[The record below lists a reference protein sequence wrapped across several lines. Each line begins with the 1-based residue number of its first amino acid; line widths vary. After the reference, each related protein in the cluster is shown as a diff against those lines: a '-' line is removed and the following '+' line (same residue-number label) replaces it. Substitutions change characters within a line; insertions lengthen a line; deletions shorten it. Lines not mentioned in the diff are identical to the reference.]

1 MQPRELYGVLLRA
14 GGALA
19 IVLAAFDLFHV
30 AMKLTGYS
38 YPSNYTVGQDVVAA
52 FFYFAIGALLIVGA
66 ERITRLVYGSE
77 NRNSG

>member
-1 MQPRELYGVLLRA
+1 
-14 GGALA
+14 
-19 IVLAAFDLFHV
+19 
-30 AMKLTGYS
+30 
-38 YPSNYTVGQDVVAA
+38 VVAA